1 MTSFVQKKILVDPN
15 HQEFAMK
22 QTHKKDIRIVTF
34 DLIGLLPTSHINS
47 YFTMNGVLEFMRK
60 PLMLTVE

>member
-1 MTSFVQKKILVDPN
+1 
-15 HQEFAMK
+15 MK
-22 QTHKKDIRIVTF
+22 QTHKKDVRIVTF